1 MKYFVIAALL
11 SQASAAD
18 GCKGD
23 LKGEVFAKA
32 GCEGK
37 PSDTFTF
44 KKVEGT
50 GKCVPHKPT
59 AATVKTEEDTKEP
72 KEKTAKIAKAAAELR
87 DAQESLFVCSEM
99 KKDGKFC
106 DNTHRD
112 DVAAFFGVKY
122 TELKKKY
129 VAYKDAEKAYETLK
143 TDIKS
148 DTTKFGK
155 LKTYKTKL
163 DAYNEFVAVADHEE
177 DITTFDPAVQMIID
191 AKKAEIEADLT
202 ATGLDKDQKK
212 VLTTLEN
219 THSDYLLYK

>member
-23 LKGEVFAKA
+23 LKGEKFAKA

-37 PSDTFTF
+37 PSETFTF
-44 KKVEGT
+44 KKVDGT

-59 AATVKTEEDTKEP
+59 AGTVKTEEDTKEP

-87 DAQESLFVCSEM
+87 DNQESLLVCDEM

-106 DNTHRD
+106 DPEHKE
-112 DVAAFFGVKY
+112 DVAGFFGVKY

-129 VAYKDAEKAYETLK
+129 VAYKDAEKAYEALK

-148 DTTKFGK
+148 ETTKFGA
-155 LKTYKTKL
+155 LKKYKTKL
-163 DAYNEFVAVADHEE
+163 DAYNEAVAFADHKKDESG
-177 DITTFDPAVQMIID
+177 FDSQVQMIID
-191 AKKAEIEADLT
+191 A
-202 ATGLDKDQKK
+202 
-212 VLTTLEN
+212 
-219 THSDYLLYK
+219 